1 MCSVYKF
8 KQLTKIMNSENYA
21 SLCRRK
27 TDDPFTANASSVC
40 PGHIICLGGTHHP
53 FFQCAVRLFF
63 GASFVFFNASFVF
76 SALPGRYT
84 IVYLIFLLFI
94 LCRLVGRRIAKF
106 TYTIVACKCRLLFG
120 YFGFNYVSYNC
131 IVFEFLSFYE
141 FF

>member
-1 MCSVYKF
+1 MYKF

-40 PGHIICLGGTHHP
+40 PGHIICLGGTHHPFFSSTHHP

-94 LCRLVGRRIAKF
+94 LCRLVG
-106 TYTIVACKCRLLFG
+106 CRGG
-120 YFGFNYVSYNC
+120 YEVYSTR
-131 IVFEFLSFYE
+131 
-141 FF
+141 